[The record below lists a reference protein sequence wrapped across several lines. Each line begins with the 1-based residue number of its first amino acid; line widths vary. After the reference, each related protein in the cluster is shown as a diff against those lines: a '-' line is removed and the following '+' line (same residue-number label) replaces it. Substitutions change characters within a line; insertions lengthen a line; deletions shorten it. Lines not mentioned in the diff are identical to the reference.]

1 MVKKI
6 GGPKGPKVHSST
18 AVTTSKVDS
27 VKSVTKTS
35 GVGGTRAI
43 GAAGGRISPAQREA
57 IFEIVQEEADKLF
70 KNGAIAPEKR
80 KQVEDAVKMAI
91 DAGILD
97 EEEIE
102 KK

>member
-27 VKSVTKTS
+27 VKSVSKTS
-35 GVGGTRAI
+35 GISSASAI
-43 GAAGGRISPAQREA
+43 GSAGGKITPAQREA

-70 KNGAIAPEKR
+70 KSGAIAPEKR

-97 EEEIE
+97 ESEDE
-102 KK
+102 K